1 MIIDRTSARDV
12 TVDDIRNLIDTQAR
26 EENALEFKEEYH
38 SGSVL
43 KAACAIAN
51 FGGGFI
57 VVGIMEDDSHRAC
70 GLRTVANIERVE
82 ESARQVLRDSLSP
95 RPVIEVVSLS
105 VDSFE
110 VLVIR
115 VSPESPPH
123 MVSSGKSTD
132 FFNRYD
138 ATSDHMRYEEIAERF
153 RAKYEASGFL
163 SSYKRPSVTIDST
176 AGRTSVSLGTEGF
189 YKNDR
194 GTLP

>member
-1 MIIDRTSARDV
+1 M
-12 TVDDIRNLIDTQAR
+12 
-26 EENALEFKEEYH
+26 
-38 SGSVL
+38 
-43 KAACAIAN
+43 
-51 FGGGFI
+51 
-57 VVGIMEDDSHRAC
+57 
-70 GLRTVANIERVE
+70 
-82 ESARQVLRDSLSP
+82 
-95 RPVIEVVSLS
+95 LS

-163 SSYKRPSVTIDST
+163 SSYKTPSVTIEST

-189 YKNDR
+189 YKNTIEELFQSGGAALAIVAASQGMTGKWMKSLLDTPLSSR
-194 GTLP
+194 FTTGREAGLSRILVRRWYRVPPDGNNRSPVM